1 MSMLVKN
8 ELLKLKR
15 LKSVYIIFILSFL
28 PYAIN
33 TIGLLTTN
41 KDIPDDRYYFFV
53 FNQYA
58 ILFPTIIFI
67 FTGFLF
73 YTEFKNKTML
83 NWVSY
88 PFHTFKLI
96 LSKMISTFILLFL
109 LSLLNHLVL
118 LGTQWIVFGE
128 GVSLYQS
135 GSYLLASSMFSTLSL
150 LIIPVAALLAITSKS
165 IIGVMIA
172 GLVSIFLTTMLLGAD
187 ISIYFPFSY
196 IYRLS
201 IRFYDSTFVYSS
213 EKLQLWGAV
222 ILAAYV
228 AISTQGLYLYSRK
241 SRIY

>member
-1 MSMLVKN
+1 MNMLVKN

-15 LKSVYIIFILSFL
+15 LKSVYVIFILSFL
-28 PYAIN
+28 PYGIN
-33 TIGLLTTN
+33 TIGLLTT
-41 KDIPDDRYYFFV
+41 KSIAVDRYYFFV

-73 YTEFKNKTML
+73 YAEFKNKTML
-83 NWVSY
+83 NWISY

-96 LSKMISTFILLFL
+96 LSKMMAIFILL
-109 LSLLNHLVL
+109 LSLSVLNHLVL
-118 LGTQWIVFGE
+118 LATQWIIFGKN
-128 GVSLYQS
+128 LTLPQM
-135 GSYLLASSMFSTLSL
+135 GSYLFASSLFSSLSL
-150 LIIPVAALLAITSKS
+150 LIIPVAALLVITTKS

-201 IRFYDSTFVYSS
+201 IQFYDSTFVYSTQ
-213 EKLQLWGAV
+213 EIQLWGAV

-228 AISTQGLYLYSRK
+228 AIATQGLYLYSRK
-241 SRIY
+241 SRVY